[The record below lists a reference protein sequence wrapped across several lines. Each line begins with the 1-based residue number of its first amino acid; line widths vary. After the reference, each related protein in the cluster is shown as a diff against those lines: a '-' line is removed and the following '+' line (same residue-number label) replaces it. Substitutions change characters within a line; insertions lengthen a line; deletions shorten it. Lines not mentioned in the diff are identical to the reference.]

1 MTDDL
6 PYQRKQVL
14 VDRRYQLRF
23 VTRVFLSVMGVAVAS
38 CLVASAIVWRV
49 LYLPSKAATAVAVI
63 SLVAISAVLLI
74 ELLLAIPLIF
84 ILGIRQTHRLV
95 GPMGRITQ
103 ALDVIGRGD
112 FSQRIVLRK
121 GDALEDLA
129 NTINRMAEQLEARG
143 SKSNG

>member
-1 MTDDL
+1 MTAPAL
-6 PYQRKQVL
+6 NQRTQVL

-49 LYLPSKAATAVAVI
+49 FDLPTKAAGVAATVA
-63 SLVAISAVLLI
+63 LAAISATLLI

-84 ILGIRQTHRLV
+84 ILGIRQTHRFV
-95 GPMGRITQ
+95 GPMERIMQ
-103 ALDVIGRGD
+103 VLEAVGRGD
-112 FSQRIVLRK
+112 FGQRIALRR

-129 NTINRMAEQLEARG
+129 EAVNRMAEQLEARG
-143 SKSNG
+143 PASTK

>member
-1 MTDDL
+1 MMDEL

-23 VTRVFLSVMGVAVAS
+23 VTRVFLSVLGIAVAS
-38 CLVASAIVWRV
+38 CLVTSAIVWRV
-49 LYLPSKAATAVAVI
+49 LYLPNKAATAVAVI
-63 SLVAISAVLLI
+63 SLAVISAVLLI

-103 ALDVIGRGD
+103 ALDAIGRGD
-112 FSQRIVLRK
+112 FSQRIVLRQ

-129 NTINRMAEQLEARG
+129 GAVNRMAEQLQQR
-143 SKSNG
+143 SHP